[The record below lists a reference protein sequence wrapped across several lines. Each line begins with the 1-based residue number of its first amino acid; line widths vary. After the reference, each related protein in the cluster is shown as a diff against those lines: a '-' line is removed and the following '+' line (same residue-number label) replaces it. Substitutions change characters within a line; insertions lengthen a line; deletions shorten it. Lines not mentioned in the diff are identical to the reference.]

1 MEVYPHGSRLNP
13 TAQLMPSMGE
23 GTVEA
28 AAADATHGDLTLE
41 TVPRKSQEKNG
52 DFSSKKHWGYGLMLD
67 L

>member
-1 MEVYPHGSRLNP
+1 MEVYPHRSRLNP

-41 TVPRKSQEKNG
+41 TVPRRSQDEK
-52 DFSSKKHWGYGLMLD
+52 W
-67 L
+67 